1 MSLAHHAFA
10 KNYRHIEISQFRHAV
25 SCEKDVRAFDIAVS
39 YIELMQGIESLEYL
53 YEDVPNII
61 FGELSP
67 VAFVLKNFL
76 YEVSGISILH
86 DDAISQ
92 EIYQRMRLEE
102 S

>member
-1 MSLAHHAFA
+1 
-10 KNYRHIEISQFRHAV
+10 
-25 SCEKDVRAFDIAVS
+25 
-39 YIELMQGIESLEYL
+39 
-53 YEDVPNII
+53 
-61 FGELSP
+61 LSP

-92 EIYQRMRLEE
+92 EIYQRLRLEE